1 MNRHLAVTA
10 SAALFLSASA
20 AYAADL
26 PSSYGRPV
34 YAPPPVACSGYG
46 SRPSAHGWQAP
57 QMAYIVAE
65 TCGPDQSLSA
75 WLKKIH
81 LTQRVP
87 LRVYYNG
94 GSMDRTDILTIEV
107 PPQPQLR

>member
-1 MNRHLAVTA
+1 MNRHLPVIAV
-10 SAALFLSASA
+10 SALLLSATA
-20 AYAADL
+20 AFAADL

-34 YAPPPVACSGYG
+34 YAPPAPCSGYG
-46 SRPSAHGWQAP
+46 SRPAAHGWQQP
-57 QMAYIVAE
+57 QTAYIVAE

-81 LTQRVP
+81 MTQLVP

-94 GSMDRTDILTIEV
+94 GSMDRTDILTIAV